1 MWLHGGGWV
10 FGDLETADAP
20 ARRVCEHLRAT
31 VVSVDYRLAPEH
43 PHPAPLSDC
52 LAALRW
58 AAERA
63 GGDRIVVGGTAR
75 AEALLPGARLLARDW
90 GPRLH
95 AQLLLYPGLDPTMT
109 RSRRTPTERS
119 SPAPT

>member
-1 MWLHGGGWV
+1 M
-10 FGDLETADAP
+10 
-20 ARRVCEHLRAT
+20 
-31 VVSVDYRLAPEH
+31 DYRLAPEH

-63 GGDRIVVGGTAR
+63 GGDRIVVGGDSAGGGL
-75 AEALLPGARLLARDW
+75 AAGCALLARDW

-95 AQLLLYPGLDPTMT
+95 VQLLLYPGLDPTMT